1 MHDVSLLPAQGS
13 RWAARWIVDTRTVV
27 VGLAL
32 VALAVRLIG
41 LDLRPLWL
49 DEAYSAWFASRGW
62 HELWAVV
69 PTYEPHPPFYY
80 SLLKLW
86 AGAFGDSA
94 VALRLLSVVSAV
106 VTVPVVVALAIEVER
121 QHPTGRPLLHA
132 GVAAFL
138 AACSPMLV
146 LLGQEARPY
155 PLLILGYAIAILGLL
170 RLIGEFASGPGRW
183 RSWLI
188 LGGGTELVLWA
199 HGLGALYAIC
209 LAAALAPCWLRRPV
223 DGARLIRGLV
233 TASATAAVYLPCLLL
248 ILNRAGDWGTG
259 WLTWTPAMLWQLV
272 GLYAV
277 PVEVLTISSVV
288 AAVILLLLIKRALHG
303 AFDENA
309 WDSKRAL
316 VLLWLGPPLLA
327 VAISQ
332 LFLPVFLPRTLAAS
346 LIPAYLAIAGAL
358 ARTPARLERFALAA
372 GLVITLLPS
381 TLQIALR
388 PPTESWDE
396 VSAYLAAHVTPGD
409 AVWVYPNDSALPL
422 RQAGLAIPAHG
433 IPGDYPAIGIKGPI
447 RAGSP
452 AVVSLTAGD
461 AEALA
466 ARPLAAQTVWLVTRQ
481 SALFDPLSELP
492 AALARHR
499 RAGKAQHWG
508 YISVQPFTRR

>member
-1 MHDVSLLPAQGS
+1 
-13 RWAARWIVDTRTVV
+13 
-27 VGLAL
+27 
-32 VALAVRLIG
+32 
-41 LDLRPLWL
+41 
-49 DEAYSAWFASRGW
+49 
-62 HELWAVV
+62 
-69 PTYEPHPPFYY
+69 
-80 SLLKLW
+80 
-86 AGAFGDSA
+86 
-94 VALRLLSVVSAV
+94 
-106 VTVPVVVALAIEVER
+106 
-121 QHPTGRPLLHA
+121 
-132 GVAAFL
+132 
-138 AACSPMLV
+138 
-146 LLGQEARPY
+146 
-155 PLLILGYAIAILGLL
+155 
-170 RLIGEFASGPGRW
+170 
-183 RSWLI
+183 
-188 LGGGTELVLWA
+188 
-199 HGLGALYAIC
+199 
-209 LAAALAPCWLRRPV
+209 
-223 DGARLIRGLV
+223 
-233 TASATAAVYLPCLLL
+233 
-248 ILNRAGDWGTG
+248 
-259 WLTWTPAMLWQLV
+259 
-272 GLYAV
+272 V
-277 PVEVLTISSVV
+277 PVEVLTISSIV

-372 GLVITLLPS
+372 GLAITLLPS

-481 SALFDPLSELP
+481 SALFDPQSDLP